1 MLQIL
6 GVSEAGE
13 DRMPDFIGEGRRVIE
28 HEAQALAALASRLDE
43 DFERAVQL
51 ISSCTGRVIVTGVGK
66 SGIVGRK
73 LAASLA
79 SLGTPAYFVHATEAV
94 HGDLGMIL
102 SGDVVIAL
110 SNSGETSEV
119 VHVGPLMR
127 RRAAAMIAI
136 TARPTSTLGR
146 LADVHLDIGVREEAD
161 RRGLA
166 PTTSAI
172 ATMALGDALALA
184 VAEGRGFTREQFGE
198 RHPGGSLGKQL
209 EEDQDHA

>member
-1 MLQIL
+1 
-6 GVSEAGE
+6 
-13 DRMPDFIGEGRRVIE
+13 
-28 HEAQALAALASRLDE
+28 
-43 DFERAVQL
+43 
-51 ISSCTGRVIVTGVGK
+51 VIVTGVGK

-94 HGDLGMIL
+94 HGDLGMIA

-110 SNSGETSEV
+110 SYSGGNVRTGSCCAV
-119 VHVGPLMR
+119 DATNRGGDDR
-127 RRAAAMIAI
+127 DYRS
-136 TARPTSTLGR
+136 TTSTLAR

-198 RHPGGSLGKQL
+198 RHPGRTKQKPP
-209 EEDQDHA
+209 

>member
-1 MLQIL
+1 
-6 GVSEAGE
+6 
-13 DRMPDFIGEGRRVIE
+13 MPDYIGEGRRVIE

-43 DFERAVQL
+43 DFERAAQL
-51 ISSCTGRVIVTGVGK
+51 IAACTGRVIVTGVGK

-94 HGDLGMIL
+94 HGDLGMIS

-110 SNSGETSEV
+110 SYSGETSEL
-119 VHVGPLMR
+119 VHVAPLMR
-127 RRAAAMIAI
+127 RTAAAMIAI
-136 TARPTSTLGR
+136 TARPTSTLAR

-209 EEDQDHA
+209 QEEQDHA

>member
-1 MLQIL
+1 MLRIL

-13 DRMPDFIGEGRRVIE
+13 DFMPDFIGEGRRVIE
-28 HEAQALAALASRLDE
+28 HEAQALATLASRLDE
-43 DFERAVQL
+43 DFERAAQL
-51 ISSCTGRVIVTGVGK
+51 ISSCAGRVIVTGVGK

-94 HGDLGMIL
+94 HGDLGMIS

-110 SNSGETSEV
+110 SYSGETSEV
-119 VHVGPLMR
+119 VHVAPLMR
-127 RRAAAMIAI
+127 RRATAMIAI
-136 TARPTSTLGR
+136 TARPTSTLAR

-184 VAEGRGFTREQFGE
+184 VAEGRGLTREQFAE

-209 EEDQDHA
+209 QEEQDHA